1 MMGRKF
7 PALLLFIGA
16 LSFAIALFHG
26 NLSSYIYVEFLIL
39 YSTVVLALA
48 TWSYFFGYQKGHIF
62 HFFQIVVYAAFGLT
76 ALLYSFRIIHLN
88 NTFAIMTVF
97 FVPLILAA
105 IINYKQIND
114 DFRNGIKRNYF
125 KRGGF

>member
-1 MMGRKF
+1 MGRKF
-7 PALLLFIGA
+7 PALLLLIGA
-16 LSFAIALFHG
+16 LSFATAFFHG

-39 YSTVVLALA
+39 YSTIVLALA
-48 TWSYFFGYQKGHIF
+48 TWSYFFGHQKGHIF